1 MRDEAIPA
9 LVQAAGPVA
18 IHAYAAFLERGE
30 WTRETRAAY
39 AVHIRRFLGWAE
51 CRGLTLETIGG
62 LEWTEHAK
70 GLPPAQ
76 ARLRLSV
83 LRRLMEH
90 LVAGGALPSNPFPPP
105 ARRGPRGPAL
115 ALKLDEVLR
124 MTDAE
129 AERVFRR
136 IRWPDTGGLP
146 VCHRC
151 RGIDHYT
158 CKAEPRWKCKGCG
171 YRFSVTSGTLFAS
184 RKLPLRDILAAMA
197 ILKSG
202 AEKPSALRLS
212 RDLSV
217 QYRTACA
224 LARKIRGAVRNH
236 ANRRRLGEEWE
247 IDIACRDGRVDGGSS
262 DAYRRDRRI
271 HQSNGTGSGAAMQAP
286 GPSVPLEKLK
296 KIVREIGAAGAWTE
310 DDEDFEAGLV
320 MLAAISI
327 DSRSP
332 AALSAFTG
340 VAKPS
345 VRAYARRL
353 VENGIWLPDG
363 EIGADWSDPQNGNLN
378 FMMDVWVALGQLE
391 RSTTEDGREMPDDLA
406 RTPEATDAR

>member
-9 LVQAAGPVA
+9 LVRAAGPLA
-18 IHAYAAFLERGE
+18 IRAYAEFLERGE

-62 LEWTEHAK
+62 PEWTEHAK

-105 ARRGPRGPAL
+105 ARRGPPGPAL
-115 ALKLDEVLR
+115 ALNLDEVLR
-124 MTDAE
+124 MSDAE

-146 VCHRC
+146 VCPRC
-151 RGIDHYT
+151 RGIDHYI

-171 YRFSVTSGTLFAS
+171 YRFSVTAGTIFAS
-184 RKLPLRDILAAMA
+184 RKLPLRDILAAIA

-202 AEKPSALRLS
+202 AGKPSALRLS

-224 LARKIRGAVRNH
+224 LARKILGAVRN
-236 ANRRRLGEEWE
+236 RGSPRRLGDEWDLE
-247 IDIACRDGRVDGGSS
+247 ITCRDGSLDGGSS
-262 DAYRRDRRI
+262 GANRRDRHT

-286 GPSVPLEKLK
+286 APSVPLEDLK
-296 KIVREIGAAGAWTE
+296 KTLREIGAAGAWTE

-320 MLAAISI
+320 MLAAIAI
-327 DSRSP
+327 RSRDP
-332 AALSAFTG
+332 AALSAYTG
-340 VAKPS
+340 VARPS

-353 VENGIWLPDG
+353 VENGIWLPNG
-363 EIGADWSDPQNGNLN
+363 EIGADWSDPENGNLN

-391 RSTTEDGREMPDDLA
+391 RSTTDGRN
-406 RTPEATDAR
+406 TPLG